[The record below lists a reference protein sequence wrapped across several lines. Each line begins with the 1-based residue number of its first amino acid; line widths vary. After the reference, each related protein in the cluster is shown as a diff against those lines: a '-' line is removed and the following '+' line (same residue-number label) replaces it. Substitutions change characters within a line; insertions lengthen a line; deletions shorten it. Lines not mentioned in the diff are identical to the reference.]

1 MGSKRKAPGETRK
14 KQEDRRKADEGKAS
28 ETQGSALSRLLKD
41 RTLIMLAGILL
52 IGLALRLL
60 PLTYSLSGGQ
70 IAFSEFDPYYH
81 LRRITYAAGNFPYLN
96 SFDSYVNY
104 PYGYGISWPPLFDL
118 IAAGLSLIVGLG
130 SPSRPII
137 EAVSASLPVI
147 LGLVSIVLLYYIV
160 KDALGRQAGLLAA
173 LFMAILPASIFRTAF
188 AYADHHALEVAVS
201 LAMYLCFTRA
211 LALAREEKPSLPKLP
226 KKPLAYALLAGAC
239 MAGMVFSWE
248 GAPIFIGIVVLYA
261 LTQYAYDGFR
271 REDTEYLSITGAIA
285 SLAAAVLVTPFVL
298 ASPAGQSLTISAV
311 YISWF
316 HVIYLIAMALF
327 FVAMGGLSRLY
338 SGMKAPW
345 FSTVLT
351 AVAGAAVLAGAVK
364 LALPQVFDT
373 LAGGVQFLFGSGN
386 VLATIVEVE
395 PLFINDGGLSI
406 AIPWAYLSTGG
417 LLAILGLAIFLL
429 TRKWG
434 GMKNAE
440 VFLLVWTLVVL
451 ALGLLQ
457 KRFVY
462 LLAVN
467 VSIFAGFAVY
477 WTLDLVGFYRGTE
490 NNKKASQSRD
500 AWLTP
505 PVVAM
510 GIVFAV
516 LLIPILMS
524 DYSVSG
530 VQEFYTLDWNEAC
543 QWVKDNTPKT
553 SYTYSADKGTEPEY
567 GIMSWW
573 DYGNY
578 ILYRAE
584 RPAVANNFQTGIGDA
599 ARFFIAQDEAGASE
613 IMDKR
618 KAKYVMLDYRLGS
631 PWAGVT
637 AGVFENMPYLAGED
651 TSSYHAS
658 YVVPVTYGSQTVLDG
673 SDKYY
678 SSMYSRLFNDDGL
691 GGRDRLGHEAGG
703 LQRYRLIYATDGTDP
718 VKVFEYVKGATITG
732 TASPGAVVKASLNM
746 AFQGGEHTYYA
757 STTAGADGS
766 FSFTVPYP
774 TSATIGTTSTAQAY
788 VLTSGASSVEVQV
801 PASAVDN
808 GETVAGGKL

>member
-14 KQEDRRKADEGKAS
+14 KQEDGRKADEGKS
-28 ETQGSALSRLLKD
+28 SGTTGGTLSRLLND
-41 RTLIMLAGILL
+41 RTLVVLAGILL
-52 IGLALRLL
+52 VGLALRLL
-60 PLTYSLSGGQ
+60 PLTYSLSGGH
-70 IAFSEFDPYYH
+70 IVFSEFDPYYH
-81 LRRITYAAGNFPYLN
+81 LRRITYAVAHFPFLN

-118 IAAGLSLIVGLG
+118 AAAGLSLIVGLG
-130 SPSRPII
+130 SPSQSII

-147 LGLVSIVLLYYIV
+147 LGLASIVLLYFIV
-160 KDALGRQAGLLAA
+160 KDALGRHAGLLAA
-173 LFMAILPASIFRTAF
+173 LFMAILPASVFRTAF
-188 AYADHHALEVAVS
+188 AYADHHALEVAIS

-211 LALAREEKPSLPKLP
+211 LALAREEKPGLARMS

-248 GAPIFIGIVVLYA
+248 GAPIFIGIIVLYA
-261 LTQYAYDGFR
+261 LAQYACDALR
-271 REDTEYLSITGAIA
+271 RDDTEYLSITGAIA

-298 ASPAGQSLTISAV
+298 LSPAGQSLTISAV

-316 HVIYLIAMALF
+316 HVIYLLAIAIF
-327 FVAMGGLSRLY
+327 FIAMGGLSRLY

-351 AVAGAAVLAGAVK
+351 AAVGAAVLAVAVK

-373 LAGGVQFLFGSGN
+373 LAGGVQFLFGAGN

-395 PLFINDGGLSI
+395 PLFTNDGGLSV

-417 LLAILGLAIFLL
+417 ILAILGLAIFLL

-434 GMKNAE
+434 DMKNAE
-440 VFLLVWTLVVL
+440 VFLIVWTLVVL

-467 VSIFAGFAVY
+467 VSIFAGFVVF
-477 WTLDLVGFYRGTE
+477 WMLDLAGFYRGTA

-505 PVVAM
+505 SVVAV

-530 VQEFYTLDWNEAC
+530 VQEFYTLDWNKAC
-543 QWVKDNTPKT
+543 RWVNDNTPKT
-553 SYTYSADKGTEPEY
+553 SYTYAADKGTSPEY
-567 GIMSWW
+567 GVMSWW

-578 ILYRAE
+578 ILYTAE

-599 ARFFIAQDEAGASE
+599 ARFFIAQDEGTANT
-613 IMDKR
+613 IMDER

-637 AGVFENMPYLAGED
+637 GGVFENMPYLAGDD

-658 YVVPVTYGSQTVLDG
+658 YVVPVTYGSQTALDG
-673 SDKYY
+673 SNKYY
-678 SSMYSRLFNDDGL
+678 NSMYSRLYNGDGL
-691 GGRDRLGHEAGG
+691 GGKDPLGHEAVG
-703 LQRYRLIYATDGTDP
+703 LQNYRLIYSTNGTDP
-718 VKVFEYVKGATITG
+718 VKVFEYVKGAVIKG
-732 TASPGAVVKASLNM
+732 TASPDAVVKARLNVT
-746 AFQGGEHTYYA
+746 FQGGEHTYYA

-774 TSATIGTTSTAQAY
+774 TSATVGTTSAAQAY

-808 GETVAGGKL
+808 GEAVAGGKL

>member
-28 ETQGSALSRLLKD
+28 ENAGGTLSRLLGD
-41 RTLIMLAGILL
+41 RTLVVLAGILL
-52 IGLALRLL
+52 VGLALRLL
-60 PLTYSLSGGQ
+60 PLAYSLSGGHVV
-70 IAFSEFDPYYH
+70 FSEFDPYYH
-81 LRRITYAAGNFPYLN
+81 LRRITYAVAHFPYLN

-118 IAAGLSLIVGLG
+118 AAAGLSLIIGLG
-130 SPSRPII
+130 SPSRSII
-137 EAVSASLPVI
+137 EMVSASLPVI
-147 LGLVSIVLLYYIV
+147 LGLVSILLLYYIV
-160 KDALGRQAGLLAA
+160 KDALGRHAGLLAA

-211 LALAREEKPSLPKLP
+211 LALAREEKPSLPQIP
-226 KKPLAYALLAGAC
+226 KKPLAYALLAGVC

-248 GAPIFIGIVVLYA
+248 GAPIFIGIIVLYA
-261 LTQYAYDGFR
+261 LAQYAYDALR
-271 REDTEYLSITGAIA
+271 REDTEYLSMTGAIA

-298 ASPAGQSLTISAV
+298 LSPAGQSLTISAV

-316 HVIYLIAMALF
+316 HVIYLLAIALF
-327 FVAMGGLSRLY
+327 FIAMGGLSRLY
-338 SGMKAPW
+338 TGMKAPW

-351 AVAGAAVLAGAVK
+351 AVAGAAVVAGAVK

-373 LAGGVQFLFGSGN
+373 LAGGVQFLFGAGN

-395 PLFINDGGLSI
+395 PLFTNDGGLSV

-417 LLAILGLAIFLL
+417 LLAVLGLAIFLL

-440 VFLLVWTLVVL
+440 VFLIVWTLVVL

-467 VSIFAGFAVY
+467 VSIFAGFAVF
-477 WTLDLVGFYRGTE
+477 WTLDLAGFYRGMA
-490 NNKKASQSRD
+490 NNKKTSQSRD
-500 AWLTP
+500 GWLTP
-505 PVVAM
+505 SVVAVA
-510 GIVFAV
+510 IVFAV

-553 SYTYSADKGTEPEY
+553 SYTYAADNGTSPEY
-567 GIMSWW
+567 GVMSWW

-599 ARFFIAQDEAGASE
+599 ARFFIAQDEGTANA
-613 IMDKR
+613 IMDER

-637 AGVFENMPYLAGED
+637 GGVFENMPYLAGDD

-658 YVVPVTYGSQTVLDG
+658 YVVPVTYGSQTALDG

-678 SSMYSRLFNDDGL
+678 NSMYSRLYNDDGL
-691 GGRDRLGHEAGG
+691 GGKDPLGHEAAG
-703 LQRYRLIYATDGTDP
+703 LQNYRLIYSTNGTDP

-732 TASPGAVVKASLNM
+732 TASPHAVVKARLNVT
-746 AFQGGEHTYYA
+746 FQDGEHTYYA

-766 FSFTVPYP
+766 FSFAVPYP
-774 TSATIGTTSTAQAY
+774 TSATVGTTRTAQAY
-788 VLTSGASSVEVQV
+788 VLTSGTSSVEVQV

-808 GETVAGGKL
+808 GEPVAGGKL